1 VNISGARELAIL
13 CMLEVEEKQ
22 ILVNQSFTTLG
33 ITLKS
38 EDMSLAHELVYGTFR
53 FLDTLDDILGQLCRK
68 PLQSLPLSV
77 QWILRSGTYQLLHM
91 RTPAY
96 ASLNES
102 VSLTGKMGF
111 KGLKPVVN
119 AILRNVQRK
128 FSDRKLTSVSLPGWY
143 RDVLNKTYGEERVL
157 EWSKAWGRPPVLSY
171 WSLEDPENEN
181 IGESTSALPHART
194 GKPDLSGKN
203 YMQNESAQAMAELII
218 RSGSKS
224 VLDYCAAPGGKSAY
238 LAAFGSC
245 EQLIATDISARRI
258 QTMNENF
265 DKMGLKV
272 DTRTLPLEE
281 PLSTSFD
288 FVLVD
293 APCSALGI
301 LARHPEIAFL
311 RREGANEELLD
322 TQKKILK
329 EAWSFVKPGGFLLY
343 VICTLAPLELPKPPS
358 DTSLAEESL
367 RDWMPDGIPC
377 EYPGNA
383 RFFIQPDHRFDGFSG
398 FLIQKN

>member
-1 VNISGARELAIL
+1 
-13 CMLEVEEKQ
+13 MLEVEEKQ
-22 ILVNQSFTTLG
+22 ILVNQGFTALG
-33 ITLKS
+33 VILKS

-53 FLDTLDDILGQLCRK
+53 FLDTLDGILGQLCRK
-68 PLQSLPLSV
+68 PLMSLPLSV

-128 FSDRKLTSVSLPGWY
+128 FSGKKLTSVSLPGWY
-143 RDVLNKTYGEERVL
+143 RAVLNKAYGEERVL

-171 WSLEDPENEN
+171 WSLEDPENGN
-181 IGESTSALPHART
+181 AGEPFGVLPHARS
-194 GKPDLSGKN
+194 GKPDLSGRN

-218 RSGSKS
+218 RSGSQR

-258 QTMNENF
+258 HAMKENF
-265 DKMGLKV
+265 VKMGLNV
-272 DTRTLPLEE
+272 DTRALPLEGS
-281 PLSTSFD
+281 LSTSFD
-288 FVLVD
+288 LVLVD

-311 RREGANEELLD
+311 RREGASEELLA
-322 TQKKILK
+322 TQKKLLK
-329 EAWSFVKPGGFLLY
+329 EAWSFVKPGGYLFY
-343 VICTLAPLELPKPPS
+343 VICTLAPLEQPIPPS
-358 DTSLAEESL
+358 DASMADESL
-367 RDWMPDGIPC
+367 RAWMPDGIPC
-377 EYPGNA
+377 EYLGNA

-398 FLIQKN
+398 FLIQKDCNIESP